1 MKKIIFLLAFL
12 IITLLSCSKSNNDES
27 SQFSIIGKW
36 DLKAKTTGAT
46 PTLLYACEEQYNYFE
61 YLANKVAI
69 EDEGYTNGGTECRH
83 YTYNETYTISNN
95 ILTTK
100 EVRGTYQHEVRYN
113 IIELTATKLKTK
125 LFYSNETYN
134 GSFSEYT
141 FPENEKIT
149 YSFDKIN

>member
-1 MKKIIFLLAFL
+1 M
-12 IITLLSCSKSNNDES
+12 
-27 SQFSIIGKW
+27 
-36 DLKAKTTGAT
+36 
-46 PTLLYACEEQYNYFE
+46 
-61 YLANKVAI
+61 AI